1 VELGVAVIA
10 CVLLGLVSVQPHDYG
25 YYWSHSRAVTLG
37 LTITFLLV
45 NGATA
50 LLGATFLAATSQ
62 PNLAGWSKVLAMIL
76 IGQGVVR
83 ADFSRLLLQQD
94 KQTIESLVDNPRTDS
109 SSSSSVTRQ
118 GGTMIKVVL
127 SWLVSA
133 LDEVS
138 RKDVEHKYGRIAN
151 DPANDDILANVAIEL
166 YEAYIVKDP
175 LVHEGAEAVVIRYL
189 TEKINEL
196 FTATSPQDRTAERA
210 RYAIKWWC
218 IKTTIAN
225 HHY

>member
-1 VELGVAVIA
+1 MELGIAVVI

-25 YYWSHSRAVTLG
+25 YYWSHSRAVTFG
-37 LTITFLLV
+37 LTITFLTV

-50 LLGATFLAATSQ
+50 LLGATFIAATSQ

-76 IGQGVVR
+76 VGQGVVR

-94 KQTIESLVDNPRTDS
+94 KQTIESLVDNPRTDPPS
-109 SSSSSVTRQ
+109 GSSVTRQ

-127 SWLVSA
+127 SWIVSA

-138 RKDVEHKYGRIAN
+138 RKDVERKYGRIASA
-151 DPANDDILANVAIEL
+151 PANDAVLADLAFEL

-175 LVHEGAEAVVIRYL
+175 LVHEGAEKVVLRYL
-189 TEKINEL
+189 NEKVNEL
-196 FTATSPQDRTAERA
+196 FTVTLAGDRAAERA
-210 RYAIKWWC
+210 RSALKWWC